1 MNGAEHLNENHG
13 INIGDRLR
21 KLRRQNKI
29 SIKKLAA
36 DLEMSYSYLSGLE
49 NNKHSITIVNL
60 MRILEY
66 FDIDLA
72 YFFGNGD
79 ERSKIRFIPKN
90 EVPKYETEDG
100 LVFRIITSGYAEN
113 IEVSIITHPPQTPS
127 LHRVYS
133 HKSGEEEFI
142 SVLEGILYVEVDGK
156 EHRLE
161 VGDSILFH
169 SRLDHSIFTRDCEAT
184 FLLISAPPY
193 YTNLI

>member
-79 ERSKIRFIPKN
+79 ERSKIRFIPKMKCPN
-90 EVPKYETEDG
+90 MRRKMDLFFVLLLRDTQKT
-100 LVFRIITSGYAEN
+100 LKF
-113 IEVSIITHPPQTPS
+113 PS
-127 LHRVYS
+127 LRIR
-133 HKSGEEEFI
+133 HKLLHCIEFI
-142 SVLEGILYVEVDGK
+142 VIRAVKRNSFPFWRNSLCG
-156 EHRLE
+156 
-161 VGDSILFH
+161 S
-169 SRLDHSIFTRDCEAT
+169 
-184 FLLISAPPY
+184 
-193 YTNLI
+193 